1 MVGLVPTMH
10 AFAHRAS
17 RAMGQTWML
26 ATRAS
31 MTGPVLAPFQKDPS

>member
-31 MTGPVLAPFQKDPS
+31 MTAWLPMERAC